1 MRSRLLVVFAAVC
14 FATTGTAQELGPD
27 NSSSVGV
34 ATIRT
39 IIGAAL
45 LYALSWYLGRKQLVW
60 LPNLEPK
67 HLPLYLWLF
76 AAAGMALF
84 AGAFFAGVR
93 QTGIAIGTVIALASA
108 PLITGLLSA
117 LLWRNMPTMRWII
130 STSTALVGMTL
141 LVTQG
146 SDIDVKGSG
155 VLLAIAAGF
164 GYAVFAMSSKLI
176 VTTGIRTEL
185 AMARVFA
192 IAALMMAPTLFFVN
206 LNWLATFSGLVLVI
220 WLGAITVALAYW
232 SYSTGLRN
240 IAPSEATTLTLV
252 EPVTATI
259 LGAVVLGHQP
269 TAVAWLGISIVIGA
283 LAFESRGAGAN
294 GQFATP
300 ARLQTFSIKRLATLS
315 HLWPQ
320 AAQWSHAESRHEF
333 PTDTSS
339 TYLEQFALDAASP
352 GALPEIYAAVGPNG
366 ELLGLASLVADVDLP
381 GATEPGPWLA
391 AVFVTPEARSHG
403 IGSTLVQ
410 HVVERSRQRG
420 DAALYLYTDDHEGW
434 YASKG
439 WTSLRRTPLNGIDHI
454 VMSMP
459 TS

>member
-1 MRSRLLVVFAAVC
+1 VFAAVC

-34 ATIRT
+34 AAIRT

-45 LYALSWYLGRKQLVW
+45 LYALSWYLGRQQLVRS
-60 LPNLEPK
+60 PNLEPK
-67 HLPLYLWLF
+67 HLPLYIWLF

-93 QTGIAIGTVIALASA
+93 QTGIAIGTVIALGSA

-117 LLWRNMPTMRWII
+117 LLWRIMPTVRWIV
-130 STSTALVGMTL
+130 STSMALAGMTL
-141 LVTQG
+141 LVTRG
-146 SDIDVKGSG
+146 NDIDFKGSG

-192 IAALMMAPTLFFVN
+192 IAALMMSPTLFFVN
-206 LNWLATFSGLVLVI
+206 LNWLATLGGLVLVI

-240 IAPSEATTLTLV
+240 IAPSEATMLTLV
-252 EPVTATI
+252 EPVMATI
-259 LGAVVLGHQP
+259 LGAVVLGHRP
-269 TAVAWLGISIVIGA
+269 TALAWLGIAIVIGA
-283 LAFESRGAGAN
+283 LAFESRGAGA
-294 GQFATP
+294 GAGDQPTTPTAT
-300 ARLQTFSIKRLATLS
+300 QTFSIKPLATLQ

-320 AAQWSHAESRHEF
+320 AAQWSHAAWRYEF

-339 TYLEQFALDAASP
+339 TYLEQFALDASSP

-366 ELLGLASLVADVDLP
+366 ELLGLASLVADDELP

-391 AVFVTPEARSHG
+391 AVFVAPEARSHG
-403 IGSTLVQ
+403 IGSILVQ

-420 DAALYLYTDDHEGW
+420 DAALYLYTDDREGW

-439 WTSLRRTPLNGIDHI
+439 WTSLRHTPLNGIDHI
-454 VMSMP
+454 VMSMS